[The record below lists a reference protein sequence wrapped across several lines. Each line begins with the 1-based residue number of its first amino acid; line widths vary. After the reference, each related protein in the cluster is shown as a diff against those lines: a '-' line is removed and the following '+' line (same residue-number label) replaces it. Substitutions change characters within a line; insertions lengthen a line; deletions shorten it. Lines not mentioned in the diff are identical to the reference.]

1 MALTTSQ
8 QTALD
13 KIGNFLNSDKKLFI
27 LTGQT
32 GAGKLEM
39 VENIRQLAESRG
51 MLTKLMA
58 ATGAAARAVQGAV
71 DDSVKA
77 EVQTIHH
84 SIYQRAHDDV
94 EVNDQGSQITA
105 VRLKFPIMLDTTTRL
120 FIVYGAAMIS
130 NRENVQSRLQFGS
143 GQLLDDLI
151 VATGIRNRSAQI
163 IMIGDDYQLPAA
175 DTSFPPALSTVYY
188 RDHKLAV
195 EKYELTN
202 QSVATDSLT
211 STRRHLTAMI
221 GDPAKQHVQEFEDD
235 QKTLF
240 NLDQRSAKDQ
250 DRQGKIVDL
259 FTERFRRHG
268 ADFGCVITEDNGL
281 ANEYNQQIRQQLG
294 MTGQLA
300 VGDLLYFTRNQYELP
315 LTTPQGPVTIDA
327 VFAGTTIRVTGVGP
341 EREYVNERCHLYFR
355 QVQFYFLDDQ
365 AQTPYT
371 AEMITNLLTTGETR
385 LSDLEAVGLYQDLYD
400 RFKQEEPDAMDN
412 FREQNR
418 QIESDAVHCKHD
430 ARTNEFR
437 QEAARLLEQAGVT
450 LPDKTQLGAQEYN
463 RAINNLVHAHPDA
476 DPRKE
481 CKREKLPLGLANML
495 RSDPYYNAI
504 TAQYAYARNCY
515 RAEEGKWPSVY
526 VDFGKFSN
534 ASEYRL
540 RFAYTALSCA
550 KKWAVVYNAGSIFR
564 KFKLNTLVAN
574 ENKLAKEAQNA
585 TPLEQEQLNTL
596 EHSLFRHLQSICQTT
611 GFTISGIDREPDK
624 YYLMVY
630 LNGPANCRIQFYYSA
645 KVGWTSANLAA
656 DRETIDHNQAFQE
669 LATRLHRLEEE
680 NK

>member
-32 GAGKLEM
+32 GTGKLEM

-51 MLTKLMA
+51 MLTKLVA
-58 ATGAAARAVQGAV
+58 ATGAAARAVQGVV
-71 DDSVKA
+71 DDSAKA

-105 VRLKFPIMLDTTTRL
+105 VRLKFPIMLDITTRL

-188 RDHKLAV
+188 RDHKLSV

-211 STRRHLTAMI
+211 STCRHLAAMI

-240 NLDQRSAKDQ
+240 NLDQRSAKEQ
-250 DRQGKIVDL
+250 DRQEKIVDL

-268 ADFGCVITEDNGL
+268 AGFGCVITEDNSL

-327 VFAGTTIRVTGVGP
+327 VFAGTTIRVTGFGP

-355 QVQFYFLDDQ
+355 QVQFCFLDDQ

-371 AEMITNLLTTGETR
+371 AELITNLLTTGETR

-400 RFKQEEPDAMDN
+400 RFKQEKPDAMDN
-412 FREQNR
+412 FRAQNR
-418 QIESDAVHCKHD
+418 QIESDAVHRKHD

-437 QEAARLLEQAGVT
+437 QEAIRLLEQAGVT
-450 LPDKTQLGAQEYN
+450 LPDKTQLGAQKYN
-463 RAINNLVHAHPDA
+463 RAINDLVHAHPDA

-481 CKREKLPLGLANML
+481 CKREKLPLDLANML
-495 RSDPYYNAI
+495 RSDPYYNAV

-526 VDFGKFSN
+526 VDFGKFGN

-564 KFKLNTLVAN
+564 RFKLNTLVAN

-585 TPLEQEQLNTL
+585 TPLEQDQLSTL
-596 EHSLFRHLQSICQTT
+596 EHSLFNRLQSICQAT
-611 GFTISGIDREPDK
+611 GFAISGIDREPDK

-656 DRETIDHNQAFQE
+656 DRETIDHSQAFQE
-669 LATRLHRLEEE
+669 LVTRLHRLEEE